1 MKHYDLYAIGN
12 ALVDETYTIT
22 DTQLEEFNIEK
33 GGMNLV
39 DAEHLT
45 RLRQAMSNSTP
56 ERIGGGSAANTTYAL
71 TGFGGRGFYC

>member
-22 DTQLEEFNIEK
+22 DTQLEELNIEK

-39 DAEHLT
+39 DLSLIH
-45 RLRQAMSNSTP
+45 
-56 ERIGGGSAANTTYAL
+56 I
-71 TGFGGRGFYC
+71 